1 MKFAITRPQGKGDEL
16 ATELAKQGISALCT
30 PVLKLE
36 SVEAS
41 QAQLVEACDA
51 EIIIFISQDAVLNFA
66 AQLQKAAI
74 PLSTHAQLIAVGQQ
88 TADTI
93 VEHFSRNAI
102 VPTQQDSEGLVA
114 LSVLQEIAQVR
125 VALVKGRGGRTH
137 IAKTLKSRGAL
148 VTMCNVYERCSIHE
162 YSSDWLDHWMREK
175 IDGIVVTS
183 NTAVD
188 AIFNSKQSAHLRWL
202 KARYFVV
209 VSARTAQHLK
219 IQFKITDEQIIVSD
233 GASNESLFKTICKL
247 TSQQGSA
254 MTEKNQQTSTSESK
268 QNMEVAAENIERAP
282 KAKLSKT
289 AVVALLIALTGVGAT
304 SGLFYY
310 NQQQD
315 VQRQNS
321 LAALQQQNQ
330 QLQTQLS
337 SAISSLNQLQSQWPK
352 QEQLVTE
359 QLARQQAQVAENLQ
373 QALSKARQQVGGA
386 LSSELRSLARHAE
399 FKALSERDYLGSV
412 LVLKRLQQALA
423 EETGTD
429 ALRLAISKDIA
440 KLQAQPKPKTEAL
453 YMELAGLLSQ
463 VDSVPLK
470 TFEKPTVSEP
480 HSTVLSSDISEWRE
494 NIIRSLEK
502 ISAEFLTV
510 ERHDKPVID
519 PLLDAQ
525 EQQLIRSQLRSYL
538 QQAQTALLDGQMSI
552 YFNAVEGAKDT
563 LNRYFRVEQSAA
575 NSMLNT
581 LKTLQRAEFGTSKD
595 LQLAT
600 PTALKEWLQ

>member
-16 ATELAKQGISALCT
+16 ATELAKNGISALCS

-36 SVEAS
+36 HVKVS
-41 QAQLVEACDA
+41 QAQLVAVCEA

-74 PLSTHAQLIAVGQQ
+74 PLSTHAQLVAVGLQ
-88 TADTI
+88 TADAITQ
-93 VEHFSRNAI
+93 HFARDAI
-102 VPTQQDSEGLVA
+102 VPERQDSEGLVA
-114 LSVLQEIAQVR
+114 LPVLQHVAQTR
-125 VALVKGRGGRTH
+125 VALVKGRGGRAH
-137 IAKTLKSRGAL
+137 IAKVLKTRNAL
-148 VTMCNVYERCSIHE
+148 LTTCSVYERGPISECA
-162 YSSDWLDHWMREK
+162 SDWLDHWKQEK

-188 AIFNSKQSAHLRWL
+188 AIFNSVQPAQLRWL
-202 KARYFVV
+202 GTRHFVV

-219 IQFKITDEQIIVSD
+219 IQFKITDEQITLSD
-233 GASNESLFKTICKL
+233 GASNESLFKAICKL

-254 MTEKNQQTSTSESK
+254 MTETNQQTTSSESK
-268 QNMEVAAENIERAP
+268 QNTEVAADNIERSP

-289 AVVALLIALTGVGAT
+289 AVVALFFALAGVGAT

-310 NQQQD
+310 AQQQD
-315 VQRQNS
+315 AQKQAS
-321 LAALQQQNQ
+321 LTALQQQNQ

-337 SAISSLNQLQSQWPK
+337 NVVSSLNQLRSQWPK
-352 QEQLVTE
+352 QEQFVAE
-359 QLARQQAQVAENLQ
+359 QLATQQAQVADSLQ

-386 LSSELRSLARHAE
+386 LSSELRSLARYAE
-399 FKALSERDYLGSV
+399 FKALSEGDYSGAV
-412 LVLKRLQQALA
+412 LVLKRLQDALA

-429 ALRLAISKDIA
+429 ALQLAISTDIA
-440 KLQAQPKPKTEAL
+440 KLQAQPKPNTEAL

-463 VDSVPLK
+463 VDNLPLK
-470 TFEKPTVSEP
+470 TFEKPTVSQPDATE
-480 HSTVLSSDISEWRE
+480 LSNDISEWRE
-494 NIIRSLEK
+494 NFIRSLK
-502 ISAEFLTV
+502 QISAEFLTV

-552 YFNAVEGAKDT
+552 YFNAIEGAQET
-563 LNRYFRVEQSAA
+563 LTRYFRVEQSAT
-575 NSMLNT
+575 NSMLVA
-581 LKTLQRAEFGTSKD
+581 LKVMQRAEFSTSKA
-595 LQLAT
+595 LTLTT
-600 PTALKEWLQ
+600 PAALKEWLQ